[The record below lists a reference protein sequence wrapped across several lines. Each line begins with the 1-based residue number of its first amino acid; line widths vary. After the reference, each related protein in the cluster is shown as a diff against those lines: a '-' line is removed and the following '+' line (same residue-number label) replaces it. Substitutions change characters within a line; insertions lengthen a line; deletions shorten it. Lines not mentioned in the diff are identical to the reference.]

1 METQEWITIVN
12 SIGLPAAFLIFL
24 MWGLWRILT
33 SIAPYFLDSYTKHC
47 ELIEELKDSV
57 RNCDKNSRA
66 LNHAAD
72 ALDVLAPASKKESI
86 RKHTV
91 AMKEELQCLLLRG
104 CVLIQMNMVWNQQR
118 RYPRYLSSKT

>member
-1 METQEWITIVN
+1 METQDWITIVN

-24 MWGLWRILT
+24 MWGLWRILA

-57 RNCDKNSRA
+57 RNCDKNGRA

-72 ALDVLAPASKKESI
+72 ALDVLAPASKKETI

-91 AMKEELQCLLLRG
+91 AMKEELQ
-104 CVLIQMNMVWNQQR
+104 
-118 RYPRYLSSKT
+118 